1 MNVQN
6 IHSYFKEQNYFWRV
20 LNFFDWVSKFLF
32 FQWRSWQGNFEMF
45 VFGWSLYVQFFLVW
59 WKVELIKQKTAYLLY
74 LYKPLGNTIY
84 QSTIYTCWRWLLYA
98 NISYDHK
105 QNLSFFSWWD
115 WWGEKKTKI
124 TFGYIKNIV
133 KFTVNHQ
140 S

>member
-1 MNVQN
+1 MNVQI
-6 IHSYFKEQNYFWRV
+6 IHSYFKGLNYFGRV

-45 VFGWSLYVQFFLVW
+45 VFGWSLYVQFFFSLV
-59 WKVELIKQKTAYLLY
+59 KSRINKTKDSLPPLLIQT
-74 LYKPLGNTIY
+74 LGKHNL
-84 QSTIYTCWRWLLYA
+84 SPYTCWRWLLYA